1 MLTWHAYLIYCTLYA
16 ICIAVPGPG
25 VVAMVARALGS
36 GFRSAIPAAMGTLVG
51 DLVWMTFSAFGLA
64 GLAAAMGH
72 WFLIIKYAGALYL
85 VYMGYKYWTAA
96 VAEDVPE
103 IIPASMSQ
111 SFFSQLSVTL
121 GNPKAMAFF
130 LAILPTVV
138 DLKHLN
144 AAGYGQLVLAT
155 AVLIPSI
162 MLAYAG
168 AAAQVRCFLTSR
180 RARKG
185 VNRTAAAIMV
195 GAGAF
200 VAVAE

>member
-1 MLTWHAYLIYCTLYA
+1 MLSLHSYLIYCTLYA

-36 GFRSAIPAAMGTLVG
+36 GFRSAFPAAIGTAAG
-51 DLVWMTFSAFGLA
+51 DFIWMTLSAFGLA
-64 GLAAAMGH
+64 AIAAAMGH
-72 WFLIIKYAGALYL
+72 YFLIVKYAGALYL
-85 VYMGYKYWTAA
+85 LYMGYKYWTSE
-96 VAEDVPE
+96 VSEMPQVVPTT
-103 IIPASMSQ
+103 MRQ

-144 AAGYGQLVLAT
+144 AVGFAQLTVAT

-162 MLAYAG
+162 MLAYA
-168 AAAQVRCFLTSR
+168 ALAAQVRTFLTSK

-185 VNRTAAAIMV
+185 INRTAAVIMA
-195 GAGAF
+195 GAGAG
-200 VAVAE
+200 VAVS

>member
-1 MLTWHAYLIYCTLYA
+1 MLSVHSYLIYCTLYA

-36 GFRSAIPAAMGTLVG
+36 GFRSAIPAALGTLVG

-64 GLAAAMGH
+64 GLAQAMGSY
-72 WFLIIKYAGALYL
+72 FLIVKYAGALYL
-85 VYMGYKYWTAA
+85 VYMGFKYWTAPVSELPQA
-96 VAEDVPE
+96 VATT
-103 IIPASMSQ
+103 SRQ
-111 SFFSQLSVTL
+111 SFMSQLSVTL

-155 AVLIPSI
+155 SVLIPSI

-168 AAAQVRCFLTSR
+168 AAAQVRTFLTSK

-185 VNRTAAAIMV
+185 INKTAAVIMV
-195 GAGAF
+195 TAGGG
-200 VAVAE
+200 VAVS

>member
-1 MLTWHAYLIYCTLYA
+1 MLSLHSYLIYCTVYA

-25 VVAMVARALGS
+25 VVAMVARSLGS
-36 GFRSAIPAAMGTLVG
+36 GFRSAIPAAIGTAVG
-51 DLVWMTFSAFGLA
+51 DFIWMTLSAFGLA
-64 GLAAAMGH
+64 AIAQAMGQY
-72 WFLIIKYAGALYL
+72 FLIVKYAGAPYL
-85 VYMGYKYWTAA
+85 VYMGIKYWMAD
-96 VAEDVPE
+96 VADVPE
-103 IIPASMSQ
+103 VVPATARQ

-144 AAGYGQLVLAT
+144 GFGYAQLVLAT

-168 AAAQVRCFLTSR
+168 AAAQVRTYLTSI
-180 RARKG
+180 RARKTI
-185 VNRTAAAIMV
+185 NKTAAVIMA

-200 VAVAE
+200 VAVSE

>member
-1 MLTWHAYLIYCTLYA
+1 MLSLHSYVIYCTLYA

-36 GFRSAIPAAMGTLVG
+36 GFRSAIPAAIGTAVG
-51 DLVWMTFSAFGLA
+51 DFIWMTLSAFGLA
-64 GLAAAMGH
+64 AIATAMGQY
-72 WFLIIKYAGALYL
+72 FLIVKYAGALYL
-85 VYMGYKYWTAA
+85 LYMGYKYWTAEVSEMPQA
-96 VAEDVPE
+96 V
-103 IIPASMSQ
+103 PATMRQ

-144 AAGYGQLVLAT
+144 AMGYAQLSVAT

-162 MLAYAG
+162 MLAYA
-168 AAAQVRCFLTSR
+168 ALAAQVRTFLTSR

-185 VNRTAAAIMV
+185 INRTAAVIMA
-195 GAGAF
+195 GAGAG
-200 VAVAE
+200 VAVS